1 MKFYILMF
9 HIHIRLIPISD
20 IAIIALISLSIS
32 IGINLIFMPAIVVRT
47 EKRTFKRLNQAN
59 TSDKIAATKLN
70 KSAKMDIINAV
81 YKSPIGVTINQ
92 FMPDLYDELQENP
105 DKFESYLRTLDQFQ
119 QIPLVK
125 EWISKLMNPKKPDS
139 VPYQDIEGMR

>member
-1 MKFYILMF
+1 MF
-9 HIHIRLIPISD
+9 HIHIRLIPIPQ
-20 IAIIALISLSIS
+20 IALIALIALVTS
-32 IGINLIFMPAIVVRT
+32 IGINLLFMPSIVART
-47 EKRTFKRLNQAN
+47 EKRTYQKLKQVDSAAKV
-59 TSDKIAATKLN
+59 SATKLS

-81 YKSPIGVTINQ
+81 YKTPIGVTINQ

-105 DKFESYLRTLDQFQ
+105 DKFESYLRAIEQYR

-125 EWISKLMNPKKPDS
+125 EWISKLMNLKKPDS

>member
-1 MKFYILMF
+1 MF
-9 HIHIRLIPISD
+9 HIHIRLIPIPQ
-20 IAIIALISLSIS
+20 IALIALIALVTS
-32 IGINLIFMPAIVVRT
+32 IGINLLFMPSIVART
-47 EKRTFKRLNQAN
+47 EKRTFKKLNQAN
-59 TSDKIAATKLN
+59 TSDKMAATKLS

-81 YKSPIGVTINQ
+81 YKTPIGVTINQ

-105 DKFESYLRTLDQFQ
+105 DKFESYLRAIEQYR

-125 EWISKLMNPKKPDS
+125 EWISKLMNLKKPDS

>member
-1 MKFYILMF
+1 MF
-9 HIHIRLIPISD
+9 HIHNRLIPITD

-32 IGINLIFMPAIVVRT
+32 IGINLTFMPAIVART
-47 EKRTFKRLNQAN
+47 EKRTFKKLNQAN

-70 KSAKMDIINAV
+70 KSAKLDIINAV
-81 YKSPIGVTINQ
+81 YKTPIGVTINQ

-105 DKFESYLRTLDQFQ
+105 DKFESYLRAIEQYR

-125 EWISKLMNPKKPDS
+125 EWISKLMNLKKPDS
-139 VPYQDIEGMR
+139 VPYSDIEGMR